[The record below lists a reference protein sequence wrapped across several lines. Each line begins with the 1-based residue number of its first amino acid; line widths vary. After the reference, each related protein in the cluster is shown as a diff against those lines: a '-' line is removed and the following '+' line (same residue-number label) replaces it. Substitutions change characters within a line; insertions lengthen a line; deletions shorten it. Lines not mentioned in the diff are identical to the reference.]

1 MINNSLIQASWIAKL
16 KANTAV
22 TALVPAVEIR
32 ENMWKGQ
39 TFNYP
44 AIRVKLT
51 DLRPTTQWNNCLI
64 FRSEV
69 TILCFS
75 EIKSSKQA
83 DDVAGVVAEQF
94 WGHPFTYGGVKFTSI
109 NLTNIVPAYPPEWD
123 ENSWLSEVNFSCL
136 VQAA

>member
-1 MINNSLIQASWIAKL
+1 MVNNSLIQAAWIAKL

-44 AIRVKLT
+44 AIRVRLNSLT
-51 DLRPTTQWNNCLI
+51 PNVQSSDCKI
-64 FRSEV
+64 FKSDV
-69 TILCFS
+69 SILCFS

-83 DDVAGVVAEQF
+83 DDVAGVAAEQF
-94 WGHPFTYGGVKFTSI
+94 WGRPFTYGGVKFTSI